1 MSRIKEIV
9 RLTAQIKTQ
18 SVSMQRRL
26 LLYWFSMLL
35 AIGAVLVLI
44 LSVAGVFSNESEK
57 AHDSLQLQL
66 NNAKLE
72 ISQHME
78 SLEAYGIALSE
89 QISRELDTTLTA
101 NGLTVDDLNDNPELL
116 LTLQKNLLP
125 RLHTALQLSQCS
137 GAYLVLNAT
146 TNTQSDKA
154 SHSATGLYLRYANLQ
169 TTGAAKQDVTFF
181 RGIPEVGRAERLEL
195 HNRWNLEFDTDLFPG
210 YYAWMQTEVGRLA
223 DACCW
228 TERFRLT
235 DTWEDV
241 LLLCVP
247 IKDNTGKV
255 CGLCGLE
262 LSSLYC
268 YLSYPEMDSS
278 FGPMITVLAP
288 LRNGSLYLS
297 KGMTGSADSTFL
309 AEAETLS
316 VRQERYFNVYS
327 NGSDSYIGLDCEV
340 GIRGADGNDLT
351 LAVMIPESTFDA
363 SRTSGR
369 VLLIC
374 CSLALAALTLCLSVF
389 LSKRFVQPILQTI
402 QAIRSEKVSD
412 GAETGISELD
422 ELMALV
428 CSKSNEKLLQNDHA
442 LPPNVEELFQTFAER
457 AKTLSSAER
466 AILQYYID
474 GHEITEIPEL
484 AFISIHTVKKHNSN
498 IYQKLGISSRDE
510 LMLYIDIFRRLGRLN
525 ELTEPVME

>member
-57 AHDSLQLQL
+57 AHESLQLQL
-66 NNAKLE
+66 NNAKLQ

-101 NGLTVDDLNDNPELL
+101 NGLSVDDLNDNPELL
-116 LTLQKNLLP
+116 LTLQKNLMP
-125 RLHTALQLSQCS
+125 RLCTTLQISRSS

-146 TNTQSDKA
+146 TNTHSDKA
-154 SHSATGLYLRYANLQ
+154 SHSATGIYVRYANFH
-169 TTGAAKQDVTFF
+169 TKGTADRDIVFF
-181 RGIPEVGRAERLEL
+181 RGIPDIARAERLEL

-241 LLLCVP
+241 RLLCVP
-247 IKDNTGKV
+247 IKGNTGKV

-262 LSSLYC
+262 LSSLFC

-288 LRNGSLYLS
+288 IRNGRLYLS

-316 VRQERYFNVYS
+316 IRQERYFNVYS

-340 GIRGADGNDLT
+340 SIRGADGNDLT
-351 LAVMIPESTFDA
+351 LAVLIPESTFDA

-374 CSLALAALTLCLSVF
+374 CSLALAVLTLCLSVF

-402 QAIRSEKVSD
+402 QAIRSEKVPD

-422 ELMALV
+422 ELMAFF
-428 CSKSNEKLLQNDHA
+428 CSRSNDKLLQKNGA
-442 LPPNVEELFQTFAER
+442 LPPNIEELFQTLAVR
-457 AKTLSSAER
+457 AKTLSTAER
-466 AILQYYID
+466 AILNYYVE

-484 AFISIHTVKKHNSN
+484 AFVSIHTVKKHNSN

-510 LMLYIDIFRRLGRLN
+510 LMLYIDLFRRLGRLN
-525 ELTEPVME
+525 ELTDPA

>member
-35 AIGAVLVLI
+35 AIAAVLVLI

-57 AHDSLQLQL
+57 AHESLQLQL
-66 NNAKLE
+66 NNAKLQ

-101 NGLTVDDLNDNPELL
+101 NGLSVDDLNDNPELL
-116 LTLQKNLLP
+116 LTLQKNLMP
-125 RLHTALQLSQCS
+125 RLCTTLQISRSS

-146 TNTQSDKA
+146 TNTHSDKA
-154 SHSATGLYLRYANLQ
+154 SHSATGIYVRYANFH
-169 TTGAAKQDVTFF
+169 TKGTADRDIVFF
-181 RGIPEVGRAERLEL
+181 RGIPDIARAERLEL

-241 LLLCVP
+241 RLLCVP

-268 YLSYPEMDSS
+268 YLSYPEIDSS

-288 LRNGSLYLS
+288 IRNGRLYLS

-316 VRQERYFNVYS
+316 IRQEHYFNVYS

-340 GIRGADGNDLT
+340 SIRGADGNDLT
-351 LAVMIPESTFDA
+351 LAVLIPESTFDA

-374 CSLALAALTLCLSVF
+374 CSLALAVLTLCLSVF

-402 QAIRSEKVSD
+402 QAIRSEKVPD

-422 ELMALV
+422 ELMAFF
-428 CSKSNEKLLQNDHA
+428 CSRSNDKLLQKNGA
-442 LPPNVEELFQTFAER
+442 LPPNIEELFQTLAER
-457 AKTLSSAER
+457 AKTLSTAER
-466 AILQYYID
+466 AILNYYVE

-484 AFISIHTVKKHNSN
+484 AFVSIHTVKKHNSN

-510 LMLYIDIFRRLGRLN
+510 LMLYIDLFRRLGRLN
-525 ELTEPVME
+525 ELTDPA

>member
-9 RLTAQIKTQ
+9 RLTAQIKKQ

-35 AIGAVLVLI
+35 AVAAVLVLI
-44 LSVAGVFSNESEK
+44 LSIAGVFTNDAQK
-57 AHDSLQLQL
+57 AHENLQLQL
-66 NNAKLE
+66 NNAKLQ
-72 ISQHME
+72 ISQQME

-89 QISRELDTTLTA
+89 QISRELDATLTA
-101 NGLTVDDLNDNPELL
+101 NGLTVEDLNDNPELL
-116 LTLQKNLLP
+116 LTLQKNLMP
-125 RLHTALQLSQCS
+125 RLYTAMQLSQCS
-137 GAYLVLNAT
+137 GAYLLLNAT

-154 SHSATGLYLRYANLQ
+154 SHSATGIYLRYANLH
-169 TTGAAKQDVTFF
+169 TKGAANQDVVIF
-181 RGIPEVGRAERLEL
+181 RGIPEVARAERLEM

-210 YYAWMQTEVGRLA
+210 YAAWMETEAGRLA

-241 LLLCVP
+241 RLLCVP

-255 CGLCGLE
+255 CGLCGVE

-268 YLSYPEMDSS
+268 YLSYPELDSS

-288 LRNGSLYLS
+288 MQNGRLLLS
-297 KGMTGSADSTFL
+297 KGMTGSADGTFL

-316 VRQERYFNVYS
+316 VRQERYFNLYS
-327 NGSDSYIGLDCEV
+327 NGTDSYIGLHCEV
-340 GIRGADGNDLT
+340 DVRGADGSDLT
-351 LAVMIPESTFDA
+351 LAVLIPKSTYDA
-363 SRTSGR
+363 SRNSDRT
-369 VLLIC
+369 LLIV
-374 CSLALAALTLCLSVF
+374 CSLLLAVLTFGLSLL

-402 QAIRSEKVSD
+402 QAIRSEKVPD

-422 ELMALV
+422 ELMAFV
-428 CSKSNEKLLQNDHA
+428 YSKSNDKLLQNDHT
-442 LPPNVEELFQTFAER
+442 LPPKIEELFHTFAER

-466 AILQYYID
+466 AILNYYID

-510 LMLYIDIFRRLGRLN
+510 LMLYIDLFRRLGRLN
-525 ELTEPVME
+525 ELTEPV